1 MYPIIHK
8 YLLQHK
14 NVSVPGVGI
23 FTIENKPAFFNE
35 QKSSLLAP
43 QTQISY
49 KAETALAD
57 RVFYDFLAKELRID
71 AVEAIKN
78 FHEFTY
84 QLKQDISHADAAVL
98 PGIGTLTKQPDGS
111 FLFEQ
116 ENVLQDYFAAQ
127 PLLQIAA
134 VDDASQISTST
145 NPNTNSFVGEADLIA
160 VPEEEETTKKD
171 YWWVYA
177 IVLAVVGIAAILYK
191 L

>member
-35 QKSSLLAP
+35 RKSSLLPP

-57 RVFYDFLAKELRID
+57 RIFYDFLAKELRID

-84 QLKQDISHADAAVL
+84 QLKQDINHADAAIL

-111 FLFEQ
+111 FIFEQ
-116 ENVLQDYFAAQ
+116 ENVLQDYFGAQ

-134 VDDASQISTST
+134 VDDVSQTTFTTNTNTSASVGEVDLMPVSDEENST
-145 NPNTNSFVGEADLIA
+145 N
-160 VPEEEETTKKD
+160 KD

>member
-23 FTIENKPAFFNE
+23 FSIENIPASFNE
-35 QKSSLLAP
+35 QKSSLTPP

-71 AVEAIKN
+71 AIEAIKN

-84 QLKQDISHADAAVL
+84 QLKQDIGHADAAVL
-98 PGIGTLTKQPDGS
+98 PGIGTLTKQPDGT

-116 ENVLQDYFAAQ
+116 ENILEDYYTVQ
-127 PLLQIAA
+127 PLLQSIS
-134 VDDASQISTST
+134 VDEANQPHTVT
-145 NPNTNSFVGEADLIA
+145 NNNANSFVGETDLLA
-160 VPEEEETTKKD
+160 VTEEENAPKD

-177 IVLAVVGIAAILYK
+177 IVLAVIGIAAIIYK
-191 L
+191 I

>member
-23 FTIENKPAFFNE
+23 FSIENIPASFNE
-35 QKSSLLAP
+35 QKSSLTPP
-43 QTQISY
+43 QTEISY

-98 PGIGTLTKQPDGS
+98 PGIGTLTKQPDGT
-111 FLFEQ
+111 FVFEQ
-116 ENVLQDYFAAQ
+116 ENLLADYYAVQ
-127 PLLQIAA
+127 PLLQTVTI
-134 VDDASQISTST
+134 DEESQTQAST
-145 NPNTNSFVGEADLIA
+145 NANTFIGETELIA
-160 VPEEEETTKKD
+160 VAEEEDTSKD

-177 IVLAVVGIAAILYK
+177 IVLAVIGIAAIIYK

>member
-35 QKSSLLAP
+35 QRSSLLP
-43 QTQISY
+43 QQTQISY

-84 QLKQDISHADAAVL
+84 QLKQDISHADAAIL
-98 PGIGTLTKQPDGS
+98 PGIGILTKQPDGS
-111 FLFEQ
+111 FVFEQ
-116 ENVLQDYFAAQ
+116 ENVLEDYYAAQ
-127 PLLQIAA
+127 PLLQITAI
-134 VDDASQISTST
+134 DDVSQTST
-145 NPNTNSFVGEADLIA
+145 ANNSFIGESDLLA
-160 VPEEEETTKKD
+160 VPDDEETIKKD
-171 YWWVYA
+171 YWWIYA
-177 IVLAVVGIAAILYK
+177 IVLAFVGIAAIIYK